1 MGLTK
6 ESLKNLGF
14 KPEQRKSIFNVRYK
28 ALVYRLSDTDYLY
41 LPKNSQTVFKSF
53 KDSSDN
59 MRYSVAVIKLNDTGL
74 LEMKEYLD
82 RITSY
87 YGRNNKRSSGTA

>member
-14 KPEQRKSIFNVRYK
+14 KPEQRKSIFQVRYR
-28 ALVYRLSDTDYLY
+28 ALVYRLNETDYLY

-53 KDSSDN
+53 IDPIDN
-59 MRYSVAVIKLNDTGL
+59 NRYAIPVIKLNDTGL
-74 LEMKEYLD
+74 LTMKDYLE
-82 RITSY
+82 RLTLY
-87 YGRNNKRSSGTA
+87 YGKYHKASIRRS